1 MRTAANADSNSYYR
15 IHWPEMRIQEVV
27 DTINKLRRE
36 STTDYKS
43 VDGQARKDGLD
54 SRFARLLEVCE
65 SCIHIGM
72 LSCESGQNRRCPA
85 DSELLMHR

>member
-36 STTDYKS
+36 STPDYKS

-72 LSCESGQNRRCPA
+72 LSCKSGQNRRCPA
-85 DSELLMHR
+85 DSELLMPR